1 MEKKMTSMNLTPMM
15 NEEMEVLVKS
25 GGYTSRNDV
34 IKDAF
39 RVFLENKPDK
49 RMLIAIELYKTGKV
63 SLTRAAEIAGID
75 FERVKEILKDRGVK
89 LKTYSG
95 TKKEMEKSLKM
106 IRC

>member
-1 MEKKMTSMNLTPMM
+1 MTSMNLTPMM

-34 IKDAF
+34 IKDAL
-39 RVFLENKPDK
+39 RVFLKNKPNK
-49 RMLIAIELYKTGKV
+49 RKLIAIELYKTGKA

-75 FERVKEILKDRGVK
+75 FERFKEILKDRGVK

-95 TKKEMEKSLKM
+95 TKKEMEKSLKI
-106 IRC
+106 IRY